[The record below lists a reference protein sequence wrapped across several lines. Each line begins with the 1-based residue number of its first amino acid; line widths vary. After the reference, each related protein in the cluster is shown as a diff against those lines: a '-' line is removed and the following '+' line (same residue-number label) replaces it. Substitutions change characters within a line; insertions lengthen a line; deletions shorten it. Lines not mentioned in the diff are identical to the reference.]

1 MAMQGTLDEVL
12 EKLYDLYVD
21 NRIDEANTEY
31 FLSMLKHPN
40 GELVFGVEDVV
51 KMLDML
57 QKAKLEKE
65 EF

>member
-12 EKLYDLYVD
+12 GKLFDLFVEG
-21 NRIDEANTEY
+21 RIDEANTEY
-31 FLSMLKHPN
+31 FLSMLKHPD

-57 QKAKLEKE
+57 LKAKLSA
-65 EF
+65 